1 MDQPRLVGGRYEL
14 GGVLGRGGM
23 AEVHMGRD
31 VRLGRNV
38 AVKTLRADL
47 ASDPTFQ
54 ARFRREAQSAASL
67 NHPAIVAVYDTGE
80 DLLNGT
86 PLPYIVMEYVEGT
99 TLRELLQSGRRLLPE
114 RALEIVAGVL
124 QALEYSHRNGIIHR
138 DIKPGN
144 VMLTRSGHVKVMDFG
159 IARAVA
165 DMGATMTA
173 TAAVI
178 GTAQYLSP
186 EQAKGEHVDARSD
199 IYSTGCLLYELLV
212 GRPPFVGDSPVSVA
226 YQHVREDPLP
236 PSQFD
241 PEVPPEI
248 DAIVLK
254 ALAKNPEN
262 RYQSADEMRA
272 DIDRALDGRPVAA
285 PAVMMA
291 AGTAGAATQVMQPTA
306 VIPGGSGS
314 GAYGPGGPD
323 GSGGP
328 PGRYQPPPPKQNKG
342 PMIAL
347 ITLAVIAV
355 FALAALIGRAIFGG
369 DEGAKTQE
377 VPSVLGQPEQNAVTT
392 LERAQFKASVNN
404 GCAAFNDQYASGQ
417 VYRQSP
423 EGQTQATPSST
434 VTLCISKGTET
445 VAIPDV
451 RDKTPDEAKAQLEDL
466 GFKVQV
472 VDQAS
477 ADVEKDHVI
486 GTNPAAGANPKK
498 GSTVKLLVSTGP
510 EQVPVPSVVGK
521 QRNDAENILRDAG
534 FQVQINEVEAP
545 DEKAGTVLDQ
555 NPGAGAKVDPG
566 TTVTLTVAKQPQQQL
581 VTVRNVVGFTED
593 AAKQA
598 LENDG
603 LKVKVQNQ
611 NPPDPTKPDGTV
623 VSQSIPPGTQVAQ
636 NTEITIMVNH
646 PQGG

>member
-241 PEVPPEI
+241 PDVPPEI

-291 AGTAGAATQVMQPTA
+291 SGTGGAATQVMQPTA

-314 GAYGPGGPD
+314 GAYGPGGP
-323 GSGGP
+323 GGP

-377 VPSVLGQPEQNAVTT
+377 VPSVLGQPEPNAVTT
-392 LERAQFKASVNN
+392 LERAQFKASVND

-451 RDKTPDEAKAQLEDL
+451 RDRTPDDAKAQLEDL

-486 GTNPAAGANPKK
+486 GTNPAAGAHPEK

-510 EQVPVPSVVGK
+510 EQVAVPSVVGK

-611 NPPDPTKPDGTV
+611 NPPDPTKPEGTV

>member
-248 DAIVLK
+248 DAVVLK

-291 AGTAGAATQVMQPTA
+291 SGSGGAPTQVMQPTA
-306 VIPGGSGS
+306 VIPGGSGT
-314 GAYGPGGPD
+314 GAYGPGGP
-323 GSGGP
+323 GGP

-377 VPSVLGQPEQNAVTT
+377 VPSVLGQPQQNAVTT
-392 LERAQFKASVNN
+392 LERAQFKASVNG

-445 VAIPDV
+445 VTIPDV
-451 RDKTPDEAKAQLEDL
+451 RDRTPDEAKAQLEDL

-486 GTNPAAGANPKK
+486 GTNPAAGANQKK

-510 EQVPVPSVVGK
+510 EQVAVPSVVGK

>member
-86 PLPYIVMEYVEGT
+86 PLPYIVMEYVDGT

-165 DMGATMTA
+165 DVGATMTA

-236 PSQFD
+236 PSHFD
-241 PEVPPEI
+241 PEVSPEI

-291 AGTAGAATQVMQPTA
+291 SGTAGAATQVMQPTT
-306 VIPGGSGS
+306 VIPGGSGPS
-314 GAYGPGGPD
+314 GYGPDGPDGPGGPA
-323 GSGGP
+323 
-328 PGRYQPPPPKQNKG
+328 GRYQPPPPKQNKG

-369 DEGAKTQE
+369 DDGNKTQA
-377 VPSVLGQPEQNAVTT
+377 VPSVLGYPEQDAV
-392 LERAQFKASVNN
+392 
-404 GCAAFNDQYASGQ
+404 
-417 VYRQSP
+417 
-423 EGQTQATPSST
+423 
-434 VTLCISKGTET
+434 
-445 VAIPDV
+445 
-451 RDKTPDEAKAQLEDL
+451 
-466 GFKVQV
+466 
-472 VDQAS
+472 
-477 ADVEKDHVI
+477 
-486 GTNPAAGANPKK
+486 
-498 GSTVKLLVSTGP
+498 
-510 EQVPVPSVVGK
+510 
-521 QRNDAENILRDAG
+521 
-534 FQVQINEVEAP
+534 
-545 DEKAGTVLDQ
+545 
-555 NPGAGAKVDPG
+555 
-566 TTVTLTVAKQPQQQL
+566 
-581 VTVRNVVGFTED
+581 
-593 AAKQA
+593 
-598 LENDG
+598 
-603 LKVKVQNQ
+603 
-611 NPPDPTKPDGTV
+611 
-623 VSQSIPPGTQVAQ
+623 
-636 NTEITIMVNH
+636 
-646 PQGG
+646 

>member
-241 PEVPPEI
+241 PDVPPEI

-291 AGTAGAATQVMQPTA
+291 SGSGGAATQVMQPTA
-306 VIPGGSGS
+306 VIPGGSGT
-314 GAYGPGGPD
+314 GAYGPGGP
-323 GSGGP
+323 GGP

-377 VPSVLGQPEQNAVTT
+377 VPSVLGQPAPNAVTT
-392 LERAQFKASVNN
+392 LERAQFKASVND

-451 RDKTPDEAKAQLEDL
+451 RDRTPDDAKAQLEDL

-486 GTNPAAGANPKK
+486 GTNPAAGAHPEK

-510 EQVPVPSVVGK
+510 EQVAVPSVVGK

-611 NPPDPTKPDGTV
+611 NPPDPTKPEGTV

>member
-248 DAIVLK
+248 DAVVLK

-291 AGTAGAATQVMQPTA
+291 SGSGGAATQVMQPTA
-306 VIPGGSGS
+306 VIPGGSGT
-314 GAYGPGGPD
+314 GAYGPGGP
-323 GSGGP
+323 GGP

-377 VPSVLGQPEQNAVTT
+377 VPSVLGQPEPNAVTT
-392 LERAQFKASVNN
+392 LERAQFKASVND

-451 RDKTPDEAKAQLEDL
+451 RDRTPDEAKAQLEDL

-486 GTNPAAGANPKK
+486 GTNPAAGANPEK

-545 DEKAGTVLDQ
+545 DEQPGTVLDQ

-566 TTVTLTVAKQPQQQL
+566 ATVTLTVAKQPQQQL

>member
-248 DAIVLK
+248 DAVVLK

-291 AGTAGAATQVMQPTA
+291 SGSGGAATQVMQPTA
-306 VIPGGSGS
+306 VIPGGSGT
-314 GAYGPGGPD
+314 GAYGPGGP
-323 GSGGP
+323 GGP

-377 VPSVLGQPEQNAVTT
+377 VPSVLGQPAPNAVTT
-392 LERAQFKASVNN
+392 LERAQFKASVND

-451 RDKTPDEAKAQLEDL
+451 RDRTPDDAKAQLEDL

-486 GTNPAAGANPKK
+486 GTNPAAGAHPEK

-510 EQVPVPSVVGK
+510 EQVAVPSVVGK